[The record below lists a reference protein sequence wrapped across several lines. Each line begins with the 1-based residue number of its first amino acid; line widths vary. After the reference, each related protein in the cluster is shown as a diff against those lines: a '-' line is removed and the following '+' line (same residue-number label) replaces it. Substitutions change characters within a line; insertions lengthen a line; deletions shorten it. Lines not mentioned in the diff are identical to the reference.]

1 MNVDLTILFFGMLVF
16 SAHLFSSI
24 YTRKKIPDVLLL
36 ILIGLLLGPIL
47 HLIQPTDLGAGG
59 PVFVAMTLV
68 VILFDG
74 GTSLDIQVMQSAW
87 KSTINI
93 TCSCFFASLIL
104 TAAIGIAFAGMSY
117 LDALILGSILGGTSS
132 AVVIPLVRQLNMGEK
147 SKTVLILESAAT
159 DVLCIVFALAFL
171 HAYKLGTVHV
181 GNMIGNVFSSFLLAG
196 VIGFLGAL
204 IWSRLITKMRK
215 LQNSIFTTPAFV
227 FIIYGIA
234 QLLGYSGAIAA
245 LIFGVTMANID
256 TIRNRFLI
264 RIMGGRGHKL
274 NTTEM
279 VFFGEIVF
287 LLKTVLFVYIGI
299 SIVFNDLLSILVGL
313 GITLALLIGRTLIIK
328 FIAPNGSSVFDKT
341 IVSMMIPKGLA
352 AAVLASIPE
361 QMGLAGGT
369 LIKNITYSVIFFS
382 ILLVSILILLVEKS
396 KFVQKG
402 YGKIFGGTLN
412 SNHATDN
419 IKTQDLNHIRPIASM
434 TQDLV
439 QDTETIV
446 NIIPISPS
454 DTSSEFETINKTE
467 NTSSDS
473 ILKPTED
480 TDSRNNTE
488 NTHTDPK

>member
-1 MNVDLTILFFGMLVF
+1 MNVDLTILFLGLLVF

-36 ILIGLLLGPIL
+36 ILIGLIIGPIFGI
-47 HLIQPTDLGAGG
+47 IQPSDLGAGG

-74 GTSLDIQVMQSAW
+74 GTSLDIRVMQSAW

-93 TCSCFFASLIL
+93 TLSCFFMSMIVIG
-104 TAAIGIAFAGMSY
+104 AIGYGFTDMS
-117 LDALILGSILGGTSS
+117 LMDALLLGSILGGTSS
-132 AVVIPLVRQLNMGEK
+132 AVVIPLVRQLIMGEK

-159 DVLCIVFALAFL
+159 DVLCIVFTLAFL
-171 HAYKLGTVHV
+171 HAYGLGKIHV
-181 GNMIGNVFSSFLLAG
+181 GNIVGNIFSSFLLAG

-227 FIIYGIA
+227 FVIYGIA

-245 LIFGVTMANID
+245 LIFGITMANID
-256 TIRNRFLI
+256 SIRNSFLLK
-264 RIMGGRGHKL
+264 IMGGRGHKL

-287 LLKTVLFVYIGI
+287 LLKTILFVYIGV

-313 GITLALLIGRTLIIK
+313 GITIALLVGRTIIIR
-328 FIAPNGSSVFDKT
+328 FIAPEGSSVFDKT
-341 IVSMMIPKGLA
+341 IVAMMIPKGLA

-361 QMGLAGGT
+361 QMNIAGGT
-369 LIKNITYSVIFFS
+369 MIKNITYSVIFFS

-396 KFVQKG
+396 HPVQRI
-402 YGKIFGGTLN
+402 YGKIFGGEFKN
-412 SNHATDN
+412 NADTDSSEDM
-419 IKTQDLNHIRPIASM
+419 QPLNHIAPIASV
-434 TQDLV
+434 TQNLTTNAEDITEHLETPSTDTISKLV
-439 QDTETIV
+439 LDE
-446 NIIPISPS
+446 
-454 DTSSEFETINKTE
+454 
-467 NTSSDS
+467 
-473 ILKPTED
+473 L
-480 TDSRNNTE
+480 NNTNKQDIE
-488 NTHTDPK
+488 K